1 MSENTHLA
9 LLPEALYS
17 KSQVYIRRGLRAKN
31 EGELEEYQLW
41 ASLALELL
49 AKSSL
54 GNVHPSLV
62 ADPTHYQSLFAAC
75 GRTLSPDVK
84 TITAKTLFERLG
96 HISKEFDTRLQK
108 FCGQLAL
115 RRNSEIHSGESPFSG
130 MQPDAWEKHFWY
142 AIQVMLLLQNKVL
155 DEWLGTESSTV
166 PKQLLIDAENA
177 VKMAVQTRIENAK
190 EDFEARH
197 KSQNKRNELVENS
210 KNIRCWEHDDKFNIC
225 PEGHKLNECPACNA
239 MGILGGILWDEEIS
253 DKFDPED
260 PFVEYVEKTFSTEEF
275 VCITC
280 DLHLAG
286 KREMSVISLPEEF
299 CEIEEREREFEPDYG
314 ND

>member
-1 MSENTHLA
+1 MSRNTHLA

-31 EGELEEYQLW
+31 AGELEEYQLW

-54 GNVHPSLV
+54 SCVHPALV
-62 ADPTHYQSLFAAC
+62 ADPQHFESLFAAC
-75 GRTLSPDVK
+75 GRTLSPNVK

-96 HISKEFDTRLQK
+96 HISKEFDKRLQK
-108 FCGQLAL
+108 FCEQIAL

-130 MQPDAWEKHFWY
+130 MQADAWEKHFWY
-142 AIQVMLLLQNKVL
+142 AVQVVLALQDKVL
-155 DEWLGTESSTV
+155 DEWLGAESSTD

-177 VKMAVQTRIENAK
+177 MHMAVQTRIENAK
-190 EDFEARH
+190 EDFEVQHRN
-197 KSQNKRNELVENS
+197 KNKRDELIESS
-210 KNIRCWEHDDKFNIC
+210 KYIRCWEHNDKFNIC
-225 PEGHKLNECPACNA
+225 PDGYELNACPACNA
-239 MGILGGILWDEEIS
+239 MGILGGILWGEEVS

-260 PFVEYVEKTFSTEEF
+260 SFAEYVEKTFSVEEF
-275 VCITC
+275 FCITC
-280 DLHLAG
+280 GLHLAG
-286 KREMSVISLPEEF
+286 KREMGVTELPEEF
-299 CEIEEREREFEPDYG
+299 HEIEERELEFEPDYG